1 MLGGSTAHKTSSP
14 QLRICKYPYS
24 SETVLVPVQNRK
36 LSSGTGLHL
45 AFNTLA
51 KEKERK
57 EPMPI
62 LLNCEVLDFQRILHK
77 SQQKSHPKKK
87 TQTNPE
93 IHSCNPRAKNSDPLM

>member
-24 SETVLVPVQNRK
+24 SETVLVPLQNRK

-51 KEKERK
+51 KEKETFFTHADSLELRSSGLSENSPVTTK
-57 EPMPI
+57 
-62 LLNCEVLDFQRILHK
+62 K
-77 SQQKSHPKKK
+77 SPQKK

-93 IHSCNPRAKNSDPLM
+93 IHSCNPRAKNSDPLK